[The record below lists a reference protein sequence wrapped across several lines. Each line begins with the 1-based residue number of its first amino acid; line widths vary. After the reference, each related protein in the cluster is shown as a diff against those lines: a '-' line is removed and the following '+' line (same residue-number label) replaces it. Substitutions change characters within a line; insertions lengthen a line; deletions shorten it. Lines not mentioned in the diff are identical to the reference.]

1 MSSHFS
7 SPDSSKPEESFEVD
21 LRKDVDKNLPAIK
34 LVTLREWLAIWLRL
48 DRESTPQ
55 LRDAFCLCSHFYDP
69 ESRSLRRAQITFND
83 CRPLNNVTIHQ
94 LADVDSAVG
103 VAPRVIPLIQSPTLK
118 TVKYYMMR
126 SMSHTLTSNLHIGTL
141 DLPLGGNITKP
152 MYIHKVPNIRFLDLG
167 DNGMFRIHFP
177 LLGTTGIDMYLS
189 NSQMAQLY
197 DLVFHPAALQTLPED
212 LVREW
217 PGSYEDERFRSQNHK
232 SKRKEYQSQGGGA
245 QDMRGGTTQQ
255 TGRDVHVEYLQGWLD
270 RAREII
276 HGAEELRWARYF
288 FLSYELRGV
297 KNREGSVH
305 PPPEIPPVNIPD
317 NFMDGNED
325 VEVEVDPESPRVKAV
340 ESVLSHFDTT
350 LFMPGMWFIDI
361 ATRVTILP
369 NPDDPSECT
378 FADADMHSLLFQHY
392 TGLPFARCEE
402 LVNGRGNHYQKDEVA
417 HLNVLAGGCLTIPD
431 WRRNDCGITYAQIY
445 TTDKSNTY
453 NIALAQNAQRTSA
466 IRMLESWDQELT
478 MHINGLMSTFENS
491 AHNHGVALRIE
502 TRVEY
507 QNYPTCHL
515 RVPDEL
521 LRRTWKRYRL
531 MSMRSVMCQWMAARS
546 TFTLNRLPEAGT
558 LLIIMEYMMNALVN
572 RPASGGTWDQVHD
585 VACVHKMKGRKLVP
599 TRKLGALF
607 LPTIR
612 FKKNQQPR
620 VSCNRVLNKAT
631 ILYLLGARGQSIT
644 DTMAFDKIIGANLR
658 KRPRDEDPRPWENA
672 GVQNASAVPISNKQ
686 RLVTIRSTHDVAN
699 PIPGP
704 DYVQDQEQYSSEED
718 NPEER
723 ESAAPLKQQLWN
735 VICNYPIQ
743 IMNKAPNRS
752 QPRESWCRLGK
763 DELVAVTHDF
773 FTSMENLTRA
783 FESYYLFPADANKWN
798 TTVAH
803 LFPLIEGNVAN
814 LEKRQGVS
822 NLGVVVEF
830 CTMQIGLSEP
840 QRAQL
845 VKDARQYVSENWA
858 WLPLG
863 TGKNHLWSTGVSNV
877 PKSAQQV
884 GPLKGGPWIIC
895 NPRLLCAGTN

>member
-1 MSSHFS
+1 MSSHFL
-7 SPDSSKPEESFEVD
+7 SPNSSKPEESFEVD

-103 VAPRVIPLIQSPTLK
+103 VAPRVIPLIQLPTLK
-118 TVKYYMMR
+118 TVKYYMMQ
-126 SMSHTLTSNLHIGTL
+126 SMSHTLTSDLHIGTL

-152 MYIHKVPNIRFLDLG
+152 MYIHKVPNIQFLDLG
-167 DNGMFRIHFP
+167 NNGMFRIHFP
-177 LLGTTGIDMYLS
+177 LLGTTGINMYLS
-189 NSQMAQLY
+189 DSQMAQLY

-232 SKRKEYQSQGGGA
+232 SKRKEYQSQG
-245 QDMRGGTTQQ
+245 
-255 TGRDVHVEYLQGWLD
+255 DVHVEYLQGWLD
-270 RAREII
+270 CAREII

-288 FLSYELRGV
+288 FLLYELRGV
-297 KNREGSVH
+297 KNWEGSVH

-317 NFMDGNED
+317 NSMDGNED

-340 ESVLSHFDTT
+340 KSVLSHFDTT

-369 NPDDPSECT
+369 NPDNPSECT

-402 LVNGRGNHYQKDEVA
+402 LVNGQGNHYQKDEVA
-417 HLNVLAGGCLTIPD
+417 HLNVLAGGRLTIPD

-453 NIALAQNAQRTSA
+453 NIALAQNAQQTSA

-521 LRRTWKRYRL
+521 LR
-531 MSMRSVMCQWMAARS
+531 S

-572 RPASGGTWDQVHD
+572 RPASG
-585 VACVHKMKGRKLVP
+585 
-599 TRKLGALF
+599 
-607 LPTIR
+607 
-612 FKKNQQPR
+612 
-620 VSCNRVLNKAT
+620 
-631 ILYLLGARGQSIT
+631 
-644 DTMAFDKIIGANLR
+644 
-658 KRPRDEDPRPWENA
+658 
-672 GVQNASAVPISNKQ
+672 
-686 RLVTIRSTHDVAN
+686 
-699 PIPGP
+699 
-704 DYVQDQEQYSSEED
+704 
-718 NPEER
+718 
-723 ESAAPLKQQLWN
+723 
-735 VICNYPIQ
+735 
-743 IMNKAPNRS
+743 
-752 QPRESWCRLGK
+752 
-763 DELVAVTHDF
+763 
-773 FTSMENLTRA
+773 
-783 FESYYLFPADANKWN
+783 
-798 TTVAH
+798 
-803 LFPLIEGNVAN
+803 
-814 LEKRQGVS
+814 
-822 NLGVVVEF
+822 
-830 CTMQIGLSEP
+830 
-840 QRAQL
+840 
-845 VKDARQYVSENWA
+845 
-858 WLPLG
+858 
-863 TGKNHLWSTGVSNV
+863 
-877 PKSAQQV
+877 
-884 GPLKGGPWIIC
+884 
-895 NPRLLCAGTN
+895 